1 MQAEVRDAARAAA
14 GQRDRAA
21 REAVRKELNAAAA
34 HAKHAMEMAAQDAQ
48 RDASLSKER

>member
-1 MQAEVRDAARAAA
+1 MQAEVREAARAAA

-34 HAKHAMEMAAQDAQ
+34 RAKDAMEMAMQNAQ
-48 RDASLSKER
+48 RDTSLPKER